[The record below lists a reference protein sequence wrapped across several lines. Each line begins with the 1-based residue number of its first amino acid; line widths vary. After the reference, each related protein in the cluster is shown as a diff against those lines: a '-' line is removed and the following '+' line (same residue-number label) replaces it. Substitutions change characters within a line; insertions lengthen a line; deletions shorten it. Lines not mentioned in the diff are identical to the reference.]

1 MIWQMES
8 GQTCR
13 VLYNGE
19 VFTIRRS
26 DDEDLYLYL
35 KNKRGF
41 ARSSMV
47 IGETLVE
54 FLKMIGKVP
63 KADT

>member
-13 VLYNGE
+13 ALYNGK
-19 VFTIRRS
+19 VFTVRRS
-26 DDEDLYLYL
+26 DAEDIYLYL
-35 KNKRGF
+35 KTKRGF
-41 ARSSMV
+41 ARSS
-47 IGETLVE
+47 ILKGENMVE

>member
-1 MIWQMES
+1 MES

-13 VLYNGE
+13 ILYKGE
-19 VFTIRRS
+19 VFTVRRS
-26 DDEDLYLYL
+26 DEEDLYLYL

-41 ARSSMV
+41 ARSSMLK
-47 IGETLVE
+47 GENMVE

>member
-13 VLYNGE
+13 ILYKGE
-19 VFTIRRS
+19 VFTVRRS

-41 ARSSMV
+41 ARSSMLK
-47 IGETLVE
+47 GENMVE
-54 FLKMIGKVP
+54 FLKMIGKFP

>member
-1 MIWQMES
+1 MKG

-19 VFTIRRS
+19 VFTVRRS
-26 DDEDLYLYL
+26 DNEDLYLYL

-41 ARSSMV
+41 ARSSMLK
-47 IGETLVE
+47 GENMVE

>member
-1 MIWQMES
+1 MKG

-19 VFTIRRS
+19 VFTVRIS

>member
-1 MIWQMES
+1 MKNN
-8 GQTCR
+8 QTCR
-13 VLYNGE
+13 VLYNGK
-19 VFTIRRS
+19 VFTVRRS
-26 DDEDLYLYL
+26 DAEDIYLYL
-35 KNKRGF
+35 KTKRGF

-63 KADT
+63 KAGT

>member
-1 MIWQMES
+1 MEN

-13 VLYNGE
+13 ILYKGE
-19 VFTIRRS
+19 VFTVRRS

-41 ARSSMV
+41 ARSSMLK
-47 IGETLVE
+47 GENMVE

>member
-1 MIWQMES
+1 MKG

-19 VFTIRRS
+19 VFTVRRS
-26 DDEDLYLYL
+26 DGENLYLYL

-41 ARSSMV
+41 TRSSMLK
-47 IGETLVE
+47 GENMVE

-63 KADT
+63 KAGT